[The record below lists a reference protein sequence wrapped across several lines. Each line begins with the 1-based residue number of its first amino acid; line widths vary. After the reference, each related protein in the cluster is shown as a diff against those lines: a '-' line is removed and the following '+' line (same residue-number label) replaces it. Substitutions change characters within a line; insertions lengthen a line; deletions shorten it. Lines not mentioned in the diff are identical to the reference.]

1 MSNVMNW
8 VKRQQRRLAVTCTI
22 LWSLSAT
29 TGVLAQRGAATTRP
43 LVEIRTTFGTM
54 VVALY
59 NETPQHRD
67 NFLEL
72 VRNGAYDS
80 LLFHRVV
87 PSLMIQG
94 GDPDSR
100 RAGLDATLG
109 TGDPGYSLPAEIV
122 PGLFHKKGAL
132 AAAPLSEQA
141 GTEGRTHGSQFYIV
155 HGKTFQ
161 PQELDLLAKRNARL
175 GTPVNDQLS
184 FVRTVMFSAAFAG
197 PHSNR
202 ATNATMREYP
212 EERKRLSMDD
222 FPTLVRPTRAT
233 RMGRVRSSVS

>member
-1 MSNVMNW
+1 MNSTK
-8 VKRQQRRLAVTCTI
+8 VGQLVLRMGSGLIPV
-22 LWSLSAT
+22 LFVFAT
-29 TGVLAQRGAATTRP
+29 AAGQTSP
-43 LVEIRTTFGTM
+43 PAKQALVEIRTTFGTM

-100 RAGLDATLG
+100 RAGLDAALG
-109 TGDPGYSLPAEIV
+109 NGDPGYSLPAEIV

-141 GTEGRTHGSQFYIV
+141 ETGGRTHGSQFYIV
-155 HGKTFQ
+155 HGKTYQ
-161 PQELDLLAKRNARL
+161 SPELDLLAKRSARL
-175 GTPVNDQLS
+175 GTPVSYTADQRETYAKEGGAPHLDGGYTV
-184 FVRTVMFSAAFAG
+184 FGEVVEGLEVIDALAALPCDARDRPLKDVRIF
-197 PHSNR
+197 
-202 ATNATMREYP
+202 MRVLP
-212 EERKRLSMDD
+212 
-222 FPTLVRPTRAT
+222 
-233 RMGRVRSSVS
+233 

>member
-1 MSNVMNW
+1 M
-8 VKRQQRRLAVTCTI
+8 KRQQRRLAVTCTI

-175 GTPVNDQLS
+175 GTPVNYTADQRETYAKEGGAPHLDGGYTV
-184 FVRTVMFSAAFAG
+184 FGEVVEGLEVIDALAALPCDTRDRPLKEVRIF
-197 PHSNR
+197 
-202 ATNATMREYP
+202 MRVLP
-212 EERKRLSMDD
+212 
-222 FPTLVRPTRAT
+222 
-233 RMGRVRSSVS
+233 

>member
-141 GTEGRTHGSQFYIV
+141 GTERVAPMAVSSTLYMARPS
-155 HGKTFQ
+155 Q

-175 GTPVNDQLS
+175 GTPVNYTADQRETYAKEGGAPHLDGGYTV
-184 FVRTVMFSAAFAG
+184 FGEVVEGLEVIDALAALPCDTRDRPLKEVRIF
-197 PHSNR
+197 
-202 ATNATMREYP
+202 MRVLP
-212 EERKRLSMDD
+212 
-222 FPTLVRPTRAT
+222 
-233 RMGRVRSSVS
+233 

>member
-175 GTPVNDQLS
+175 GTPVNYTADQRETYAKEGGAPHLDGGYTV
-184 FVRTVMFSAAFAG
+184 FGEVVEGLEVIDALAALPCDTRDRPLKEVRIF
-197 PHSNR
+197 
-202 ATNATMREYP
+202 MRVLP
-212 EERKRLSMDD
+212 
-222 FPTLVRPTRAT
+222 
-233 RMGRVRSSVS
+233 

>member
-1 MSNVMNW
+1 MNW

-175 GTPVNDQLS
+175 GTPVNYTADQRETYAKEGGAPHLDGGYTV
-184 FVRTVMFSAAFAG
+184 FGEVVEGLEVIDALAALPCDTRDRPLKEVRIF
-197 PHSNR
+197 
-202 ATNATMREYP
+202 MRVLP
-212 EERKRLSMDD
+212 
-222 FPTLVRPTRAT
+222 
-233 RMGRVRSSVS
+233 